1 MQKQLQHKRF
11 TSMNDASSPSPRC
24 HWYVQ
29 IQNSIELADM
39 MNDKYKRP
47 WYVHF

>member
-1 MQKQLQHKRF
+1 MQLQHRF
-11 TSMNDASSPSPRC
+11 TTLNNESLSYGCS
-24 HWYVQ
+24 WYVQ
-29 IQNSIELADM
+29 IQNSIELTDM

>member
-1 MQKQLQHKRF
+1 MRKQLQHRF
-11 TSMNDASSPSPRC
+11 ATLNDESLSHEC
-24 HWYVQ
+24 YWYLQ
-29 IQNSIELADM
+29 IQNSIGLTDM